1 MNIMI
6 LASSP
11 YSHIIQL
18 EPLVKELLS
27 KNHIV
32 TILSDKRNKDMIENF
47 GANFLNYPQGISP
60 ASAKNAD
67 YNNIIKEYNTLIE
80 NKKYDQAINYFISQD
95 AKAVFDI
102 NDKQLKS
109 MIDIIRNLK
118 INLIFRD
125 AVDKFGI
132 MVGRKLNIPTIGY
145 MTHNLYSRDFF
156 EQNEEQLYSLLLDNR
171 NKIPIEYFRG
181 FRNKVDKYFNKYS
194 MEFGYKI
201 NSYHQLDPNSEFTIL
216 FSTSFIQPIESL
228 NNNRKYLYVYP
239 NSNRFYCEEN
249 INLDIQKFIE
259 KYKKIIYISSGTIIC
274 QSFSYYRGFIE
285 GFKNNDKIG
294 LVISA
299 GKCSMMLEKYLCDH
313 NILNVLILDSAPQ
326 KYILSNSD
334 LFITSGGQ
342 NSILESIYFKV
353 PMLVT
358 PLTSEQ
364 RLNGYIIER
373 NNFGLTTSKNMG
385 IDKTIGT
392 MIGELI
398 ESSKIRL
405 SIYKASEDIK
415 HHYNNF
421 SSMWSYID
429 SVKNER

>member
-1 MNIMI
+1 
-6 LASSP
+6 
-11 YSHIIQL
+11 
-18 EPLVKELLS
+18 
-27 KNHIV
+27 
-32 TILSDKRNKDMIENF
+32 
-47 GANFLNYPQGISP
+47 
-60 ASAKNAD
+60 
-67 YNNIIKEYNTLIE
+67 
-80 NKKYDQAINYFISQD
+80 
-95 AKAVFDI
+95 
-102 NDKQLKS
+102 
-109 MIDIIRNLK
+109 
-118 INLIFRD
+118 
-125 AVDKFGI
+125 
-132 MVGRKLNIPTIGY
+132 
-145 MTHNLYSRDFF
+145 
-156 EQNEEQLYSLLLDNR
+156 
-171 NKIPIEYFRG
+171 
-181 FRNKVDKYFNKYS
+181 
-194 MEFGYKI
+194 
-201 NSYHQLDPNSEFTIL
+201 
-216 FSTSFIQPIESL
+216 
-228 NNNRKYLYVYP
+228 
-239 NSNRFYCEEN
+239 
-249 INLDIQKFIE
+249 
-259 KYKKIIYISSGTIIC
+259 
-274 QSFSYYRGFIE
+274 
-285 GFKNNDKIG
+285 
-294 LVISA
+294 
-299 GKCSMMLEKYLCDH
+299 MMLEKYLCDH

-398 ESSKIRL
+398 ESAKIRL